1 MKKIQ
6 LIALCIGALSAS
18 HAFALSTET
27 QTSAPA
33 ITEVARA
40 PWIRCTPTSYSV
52 DGGAPVTSANPL
64 AEGLRFA
71 EPGSLVEVE
80 AGYYPVMRLWFGRG
94 ETNADCSGTEFA
106 PITIRAAHSGPN
118 RPRIMGG
125 CKSDA
130 LMIDQIKPVEYITF
144 EGFEIQPGYRS
155 GVIFYQQKGASVHRG
170 FRFVDCDIIGQWDH
184 LKATGQES
192 KWGVYGQRLADF
204 EWKGVTRQS
213 IIRDI
218 KNEHGFYLQNS
229 AGDITIEN
237 VEATRLGRTFVQFT
251 ARSKDGPQGIGQ
263 VVVRNCRIADT
274 CIGAGD
280 AYKGGSAFT
289 VSGNMPKAE
298 FLFEGNS
305 YRAGFDPTLKK
316 LTPKGKP
323 YGTGALVVWYENET
337 VRVGK
342 VVLRNNDFRM
352 AADSGDRPLVA
363 LSAAKN
369 VVLEGTNHFEAG
381 AFGVALSI
389 DPPRGNGLPNPLSAM
404 KVRIAAGTEFKGR
417 VEFEGKPALPDKR
430 QEWGLGAE

>member
-6 LIALCIGALSAS
+6 LLALCFGALLVSNAS
-18 HAFALSTET
+18 ALSTET
-27 QTSAPA
+27 LGSASA
-33 ITEVARA
+33 ATEIARA
-40 PWIRCTPTSYSV
+40 PQIRCTPTSYSV
-52 DGGAPVTSANPL
+52 DGGVPVESANPL

-71 EPGSLVEVE
+71 EPGSIVEVE
-80 AGYYPVMRLWFGRG
+80 SGDYPVMRLGFGRG
-94 ETNADCSGTEFA
+94 ETNADCSGTAFA
-106 PITIRAAHSGPN
+106 PITIRAAHAGPN
-118 RPRIMGG
+118 RPRILGG
-125 CKSDA
+125 GKSDA
-130 LMIDQIKPVEYITF
+130 LMIDQVKPIEYITF
-144 EGFEIQPGYRS
+144 QGIEIQPGYRS

-204 EWKGVTRQS
+204 EWRGVTRPS
-213 IIRDI
+213 VIRDI
-218 KNEHGFYLQNS
+218 KNEHGFYLQNN
-229 AGDITIEN
+229 AGDVTIEN

-251 ARSKDGPQGIGQ
+251 ARSKDGPQGIGK
-263 VVVRNCRIADT
+263 VIVRNCRITDT

-316 LTPKGKP
+316 LTPEGKP
-323 YGTGALVVWYENET
+323 YGTGALVVWSENET

-342 VVLRNNDFRM
+342 VVLRDNDFRM

-363 LSAAKN
+363 LSAAQE
-369 VVLEGTNHFEAG
+369 VVLEGANHFEAG

-389 DPPRGNGLPNPLSAM
+389 DPPRGNGLPNPLSAI
-404 KVRIAAGTEFKGR
+404 KVRLAATTELMGR
-417 VEFEGKPALPDKR
+417 VEFEGKPATQAQRKA
-430 QEWGLGAE
+430 WGLDGE